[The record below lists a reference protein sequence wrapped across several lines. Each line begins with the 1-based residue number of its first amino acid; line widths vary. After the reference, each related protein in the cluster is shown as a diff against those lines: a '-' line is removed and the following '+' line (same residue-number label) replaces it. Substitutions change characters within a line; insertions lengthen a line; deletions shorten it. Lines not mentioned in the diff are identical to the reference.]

1 MAGFEYCGESHHE
14 ELCRRPEDFSSLR
27 TGSIP
32 TLSKVVPLPLSDVG
46 AVLVEGKTMSG
57 GELTE
62 RGLEMRLAKSPRVV
76 WVVYQRVQ

>member
-1 MAGFEYCGESHHE
+1 MKSYAGDLRTSAVW
-14 ELCRRPEDFSSLR
+14 R

-32 TLSKVVPLPLSDVG
+32 TLSNVVPLPLSDVG

-76 WVVYQRVQ
+76 WIVYQRVQ